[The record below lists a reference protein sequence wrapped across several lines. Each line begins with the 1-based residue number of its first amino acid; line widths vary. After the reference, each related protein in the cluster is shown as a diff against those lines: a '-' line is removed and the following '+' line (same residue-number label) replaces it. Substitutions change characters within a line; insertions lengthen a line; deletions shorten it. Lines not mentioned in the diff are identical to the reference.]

1 MSVGALLKL
10 LLAACYLAD
19 ARMKVD
25 LAGKVAALTEAGYE
39 QVAASKNDEAMGQYV
54 RRFLKSN
61 KKMIKSDDDL
71 NGLIPWYSG
80 VQAKQSLAQLKSELF
95 SKPWVYDEPQ
105 PVIIPVTSVA
115 SQRDSGVQ
123 AEQSLAQLK
132 SETEQ
137 NASANTTRANIT
149 ESSKVAWMGSDAF
162 SDLYHSV
169 MKGAA
174 PVADSVKDVALEQA
188 QEAPVKSHRN
198 VLELARAQAS
208 DVAVQYASKVGHPL
222 VVMNDLLKMTERQ
235 RSHAFKQLSKD
246 LVVLQFGKNLVK
258 VLQVEQLTKLFQVMQ
273 QLHKKSPKDLQAVLT
288 TKGIECKDC
297 DAEQMRDE
305 IINTFWNVAHP
316 DDKTHTKND
325 KGDHSTRATADKH
338 ETKAGKNTKLDQK
351 LERKLGSKQKE
362 LAEAHEEEEGQA
374 AAAEAA
380 SAKNA
385 AEEVRVK
392 KMAAEAAAA
401 LKDADTLAAKKRVE
415 NAEAAKEVAAKN
427 AAAQAAFNKVEEA
440 EVKAQKAANVVAK
453 EAKKAE
459 EAVVDAKQ
467 ARGLFARAHWALKA
481 ANVEAAAAEEAAA
494 KNTKELAAKKVAD
507 DADAKKADQAAK
519 KSAEAAAVAK
529 KSADE
534 AAAKKA
540 VEDGA
545 ALKAKKSADAA
556 AAKKAVEDAAAL
568 KAKKVADE
576 AAAKKAVIDA
586 AALKATKVAD
596 EAAAKKAVEDAAAV
610 KAANHIAAA
619 MKAAKEISNKKAAAQ
634 EQQKKTRHAMSLLG
648 NKSIHDAAVNASVGL
663 PALAV
668 MQAVEAVG
676 QAQKIMGNVA
686 ATAQHGVQSAIAK
699 TTQAVEN
706 TAEVADTAV
715 KDTIKDSKKAA
726 HKAVKSASHVVSS
739 VVSKLSGVSKFIWHS
754 AESLAEKSIKTAKL
768 KIPRTKERIHAHQ
781 KTSVQAAADVKSDHH
796 NNLSQHHSKEKGHT
810 VNSSA
815 VSDQQVNHI
824 LNSSV
829 VSGQEVAGMTDGCNW
844 NCYLQRYPALKMT
857 LENLVQA
864 RNHYI
869 RVGRAAGRNC
879 KCNSKE
885 EERAGLQQDHPAKTN
900 QAANVTKPAEKQ
912 QITITFM
919 PGMLGISANW
929 YDGGVVDRVLPD
941 TQAGK
946 AHVKIGWAVKA
957 VDGAPYEELVLD
969 RKRMGK
975 KPYAITFEAPLEKV
989 ASATP
994 KKLQEH
1000 DVSFKTLQQQRLRSD
1015 DKLKLKGATN
1025 STVVVN
1031 ITEDAK
1037 EEDELDQNET
1047 VDSEEDEQSEEV
1059 ERETTDEEVEQR
1071 EDQNEEEEE
1080 QDKEKDVDSEEDE
1093 QSEEVERET
1102 TDEEVELR
1110 EDQNEEE
1117 EQDKEK
1123 DEKEDEEDEK
1133 QDEADTLTKDDAEDE
1148 ETEKVEE
1155 DKVPTDEE
1163 DDDLIETQDNGEA
1176 VGEVV
1181 DLVRTPGGKL
1191 LHRIE
1196 HRLPSARVI
1205 MDKPTKVFSK
1215 LTAQLSDL
1223 RAHLD
1228 EAAAEE
1234 HVEAHHRKAEYE
1246 AALEEQRSNTSAIRS
1261 ENKRIKN
1268 ELMLVNGENHELRE
1282 HAMELQS
1289 RSEELK
1295 NELAALQG
1303 DMTTSQEYAQLSV
1316 KASADNDSKLQILRD
1331 LEAKEEAFSE
1341 KQTHKENLQTQ
1352 MMEDDSDDEDALD
1365 SLALLQVEDEP
1376 VDTLDYVRTLGANWE
1391 HLDEEEQASLE
1402 DLKAEFD
1409 KEMTHERNEQFDL
1422 IAEQE
1427 SLIDRR
1433 TGALTLKKELDAA
1446 VNHLELTKSHI
1457 RDNLDE
1463 LKGFLTRV
1471 GGHTVSKDV

>member
-1 MSVGALLKL
+1 
-10 LLAACYLAD
+10 
-19 ARMKVD
+19 
-25 LAGKVAALTEAGYE
+25 
-39 QVAASKNDEAMGQYV
+39 
-54 RRFLKSN
+54 
-61 KKMIKSDDDL
+61 
-71 NGLIPWYSG
+71 
-80 VQAKQSLAQLKSELF
+80 
-95 SKPWVYDEPQ
+95 
-105 PVIIPVTSVA
+105 
-115 SQRDSGVQ
+115 
-123 AEQSLAQLK
+123 
-132 SETEQ
+132 
-137 NASANTTRANIT
+137 
-149 ESSKVAWMGSDAF
+149 
-162 SDLYHSV
+162 
-169 MKGAA
+169 
-174 PVADSVKDVALEQA
+174 
-188 QEAPVKSHRN
+188 
-198 VLELARAQAS
+198 
-208 DVAVQYASKVGHPL
+208 
-222 VVMNDLLKMTERQ
+222 
-235 RSHAFKQLSKD
+235 
-246 LVVLQFGKNLVK
+246 
-258 VLQVEQLTKLFQVMQ
+258 
-273 QLHKKSPKDLQAVLT
+273 
-288 TKGIECKDC
+288 
-297 DAEQMRDE
+297 
-305 IINTFWNVAHP
+305 
-316 DDKTHTKND
+316 
-325 KGDHSTRATADKH
+325 
-338 ETKAGKNTKLDQK
+338 
-351 LERKLGSKQKE
+351 
-362 LAEAHEEEEGQA
+362 
-374 AAAEAA
+374 
-380 SAKNA
+380 
-385 AEEVRVK
+385 
-392 KMAAEAAAA
+392 
-401 LKDADTLAAKKRVE
+401 
-415 NAEAAKEVAAKN
+415 
-427 AAAQAAFNKVEEA
+427 
-440 EVKAQKAANVVAK
+440 
-453 EAKKAE
+453 
-459 EAVVDAKQ
+459 
-467 ARGLFARAHWALKA
+467 
-481 ANVEAAAAEEAAA
+481 
-494 KNTKELAAKKVAD
+494 
-507 DADAKKADQAAK
+507 
-519 KSAEAAAVAK
+519 
-529 KSADE
+529 
-534 AAAKKA
+534 
-540 VEDGA
+540 VEDAA
-545 ALKAKKSADAA
+545 ALKAKKVADEA

-576 AAAKKAVIDA
+576 AAAKKAVVDA
-586 AALKATKVAD
+586 AALKAKKVAD

-663 PALAV
+663 PALAA

-686 ATAQHGVQSAIAK
+686 ATAQRGVQSAIAK
-699 TTQAVEN
+699 TTQAVEK

-768 KIPRTKERIHAHQ
+768 KIPRTKAIHAHQ

-796 NNLSQHHSKEKGHT
+796 NNLSQHHRKEKGHT
-810 VNSSA
+810 INSSA

-824 LNSSV
+824 INSSV

-929 YDGGVVDRVLPD
+929 YDGVVVDRVLPD

-946 AHVKIGWAVKA
+946 AHVKTGWAIKA

-1000 DVSFKTLQQQRLRSD
+1000 DLSFKTLQQQRLRSD

-1071 EDQNEEEEE
+1071 EDQNEEEE
-1080 QDKEKDVDSEEDE
+1080 QDKEKDVDSEEEE

-1110 EDQNEEE
+1110 EDQNEEEE

-1163 DDDLIETQDNGEA
+1163 DDDLIETQANGEA

-1282 HAMELQS
+1282 RAMELQS

-1341 KQTHKENLQTQ
+1341 KQTHKEHLQTQ

-1409 KEMTHERNEQFDL
+1409 KEMTHEKNEQFDL
-1422 IAEQE
+1422 MAEQE

-1433 TGALTLKKELDAA
+1433 TGALTLKKELAAA